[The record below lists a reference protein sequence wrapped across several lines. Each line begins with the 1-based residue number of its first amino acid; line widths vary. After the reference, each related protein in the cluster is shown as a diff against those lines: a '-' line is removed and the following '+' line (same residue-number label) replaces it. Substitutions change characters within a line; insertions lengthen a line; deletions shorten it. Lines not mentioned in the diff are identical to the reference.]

1 MGRIFDY
8 QRISELPERSS
19 GSGEQA
25 EPDYSFD
32 LEEVTALVIYV
43 PLEPLAF
50 DDPSKM
56 FDLEEVTNLIP

>member
-19 GSGEQA
+19 GGEVEA

-32 LEEVTALVIYV
+32 LEEVTALIVYAPIK
-43 PLEPLAF
+43 PLAF
-50 DDPSKM
+50 LDPSEM
-56 FDLEEVTNLIP
+56 FELEEVTNLIP